1 MRKIS
6 TSFSFLLELAAVIDA
21 LPEEQK
27 ESYNQASSDLKHL
40 FQEEIRSEY
49 GQDLDK
55 VGFFSISW
63 QLLQLSFY

>member
-1 MRKIS
+1 M
-6 TSFSFLLELAAVIDA
+6 AAVLDA

-27 ESYNQASSDLKHL
+27 ELYYQASQDLKHKT
-40 FQEEIRSEY
+40 QEKIRSEY